1 MLVWNDIAKYTN
13 DYKNGI
19 KKLDDMVNDS
29 DKTLN
34 NKLNYKKNKFKVKKN
49 RYQICFHYQRSFF
62 SYT

>member
-34 NKLNYKKNKFKVKKN
+34 NKLNHKKINLN
-49 RYQICFHYQRSFF
+49 YIHQLMIMD
-62 SYT
+62 